1 MKLTF
6 KQKIFCSFF
15 LLFAIFAVILILEEQ
30 REERRY
36 KTEALENQLDNYAEI
51 IHSAI
56 KLNSFSTNQQM
67 SNLDSV
73 SGILPAI
80 LRITVVAENGG
91 VLYDNDVKEIKK
103 LDNHLERPE
112 IMKALYHGSGSHIRM
127 SASTNQE
134 YIYYAKHYQNY
145 YIRVAFPYN
154 VEVKNILTPDRFFI
168 YIVIGLFII
177 MLILL
182 NYMSARFSKSIL
194 QLKKFA
200 TDVKEDKP
208 LPKLT
213 TFPADELGEIGDELV
228 DIFKQKEEHR
238 LEIEKEKNKLLQ
250 HFQYSDEG
258 LAIYGADFRK
268 IYANTKF
275 VQYLNL
281 ISEKPILDADN
292 IEDEVVFTQLIQFIR
307 AKSRSTTQYST
318 KIEKNG
324 KIIQAQAVVFEDRSF
339 EITLRDVSKVEKNRL
354 LKQEM
359 TNNIAHELKTP
370 VTSLRGYLETL
381 VSTDIP
387 QDKQKQFINKAY
399 NQSVRLSN
407 LIDDVSLLS
416 KIGEN
421 TNNEI
426 FKVERLNILQVI
438 NEVRIDL
445 TDQLLKHGDKL
456 YINVPSDAVIQGNY
470 TLLYSIFKNLIGNS
484 IAYGGETVEIYI
496 ENYKTENDYYYFS
509 FYDTGKGVEEYH
521 LPRLFERFYRTD
533 DGRTRDNGG
542 SGLGLSIV
550 KNAVLQ
556 LGGEIQARIHPGA
569 GLGFLFTLRA

>member
-6 KQKIFCSFF
+6 KQKIFCSFV
-15 LLFAIFAVILILEEQ
+15 LLFAIFAFILILEEQ
-30 REERRY
+30 REEKIY
-36 KTEALENQLDNYAEI
+36 KTEALENQLDNYAEV
-51 IHSAI
+51 IHAYI
-56 KLNSFSTNQQM
+56 EK
-67 SNLDSV
+67 DSV
-73 SGILPAI
+73 SVSNAASHLDKLAGLFPSN
-80 LRITVVAENGG
+80 LRITTINDTGA
-91 VLYDNDVKEIKK
+91 VLYDNDFKEVKT

-112 IMKALYHGSGSHIRM
+112 IMKALYQNKGSHIRM
-127 SASTNQE
+127 SSSMNIE

-145 YIRVAFPYN
+145 YIRVALPYN
-154 VEVKNILTPDRFFI
+154 VEVQNILTPDRFFI
-168 YIVIGLFII
+168 YIVIGLFVI

-182 NYMSARFSKSIL
+182 NYMSSIFSKSII

-208 LPKLT
+208 LPKVIS
-213 TFPADELGEIGDELV
+213 FPDDELGEIGDELAH
-228 DIFKQKEEHR
+228 IFNQKEEHR
-238 LEIEKEKNKLLQ
+238 RTIEKEKDKLLQ

-258 LAIYGADFRK
+258 LAIYGIDFKK

-281 ISEKPILDADN
+281 ISAKPILDAN
-292 IEDEVVFTQLIQFIR
+292 EIDEEPAFVELFQFLR
-307 AKSRSTTQYST
+307 GKSSNPHYST
-318 KIEKNG
+318 KIDKNG
-324 KIIQAQAVVFEDRSF
+324 KIIQVQAVVFADRSF
-339 EITLRDVSKVEKNRL
+339 EVTLKDISKIEKNRL

-381 VSTDIP
+381 SSNNIP
-387 QDKQKQFINKAY
+387 TEKQKMFIDKAY
-399 NQSVRLSN
+399 NQSIRLSN

-416 KIGEN
+416 KIGES
-421 TNNEI
+421 TSNEA
-426 FKVERLNILQVI
+426 FKVERLNVLQVI
-438 NEVRIDL
+438 NDVRIDL

-456 YINVPSDAVIQGNY
+456 HINVATDVIIQGNY
-470 TLLYSIFKNLIGNS
+470 TLLYSVFKNLVSNS
-484 IAYGGETVEIYI
+484 IAYGGESVEIFI
-496 ENYKTENDYYYFS
+496 ENFKNENGYYYFS
-509 FYDTGKGVEEYH
+509 FYDTGKGVEEHH

-550 KNAVLQ
+550 KNAILH
-556 LGGEIQARIHPGA
+556 LGGEIQARLHPGA